1 MKNLIKLVTVVT
13 SSRVSSRQ
21 LLLALLLTLTM
32 ACGGGGGEGGSE
44 TVSVPTTVTPPTA
57 TPPTKTP
64 TPDPDPEPVP
74 VPEPTSMDDLIV
86 AADNAMQAAFQLAIS
101 VDTNS
106 PKRSYFSLCDDFSG
120 SGSNY
125 TVNFESCL
133 YRGPLTSGKLDTDLK
148 IANHNGQLLAVLWFY
163 DGSSPTFKLWQYDT
177 NLEQQSLV
185 LN

>member
-1 MKNLIKLVTVVT
+1 MRKLIKLVTVVT
-13 SSRVSSRQ
+13 SARVSSKQ
-21 LLLALLLTLTM
+21 LLLALLLTLIT
-32 ACGGGGGEGGSE
+32 ACGGGGEGGSE

-57 TPPTKTP
+57 TPPTTTP
-64 TPDPDPEPVP
+64 TPDPAPEPEP

-86 AADNAMQAAFQLAIS
+86 AANNTMQAAFQLAIS
-101 VDTNS
+101 IDTNS

-120 SGSNY
+120 SGNNY

-177 NLEQQSLV
+177 NLEQQSLA